1 MAGSAKRLAGGATLQ
16 LNTAVMPN
24 AAAYSVAV
32 DIGGTFTDI
41 TLADAASGQTWRAK
55 VPTTPADPSG
65 GFMVGVRTVLG
76 AANVTPAA
84 ITRILHGTTV
94 ATNLILEEKTA
105 RTALVTTAGF
115 RHVLEIGRQDIPR
128 TANLFTWVKPKRP
141 VPPERVLEVIER
153 VGPGGAVLVPL
164 DETSVRKAAET
175 ARQLDV
181 QAVAV
186 CLLHSF
192 AHPEHE
198 RRVTE
203 ILRAALAGIAVTASV
218 DVLPVVREYERSL
231 ATVLNAG
238 VMPAVSHYVARLSER
253 LIEAGIAAPLLLM
266 QSNGGVAGA
275 AAIGRAP
282 ALTALSGPAAGVV
295 GARDAAAACGIGDIV
310 TVDIGGTSADICL
323 LQQGRVALTQ
333 KGHVGSWPLP
343 LPMVDIVTIGAGG
356 GSLARLSDGAL
367 TVGPASAGAVPGPAC
382 YALGGAEPTVTD
394 AHLVLGHL
402 PCGLLGGSM
411 ALDRKLAVQAI
422 ADRVARPLGLAVEDA
437 ARGILAI
444 ADANMVGAIRVVSV
458 ERGHDPRD
466 FTLVAFGGA
475 GPLHGCYLA
484 ELLGIRR
491 VVVPPA
497 PGVLCA
503 EGLLAAGLK
512 AEFSRTLTAVADDD
526 AVEAAFAALEREVAA
541 WLDEER
547 VAPSDCRRQR
557 VALMR
562 YTGQGGELAV
572 AWPGSPGAAHAAFAE
587 AHRRLNGFVLEAPV
601 ELVTLRVEA
610 EGIVRAIPRAG
621 SARRIRAHAPS
632 QQEVWFA
639 SGPAVR
645 AMVYDRAGLGLG
657 DRIPGPAVVTQVDAT
672 TLVPPEWDAQM
683 AESGALVLTRMG

>member
-1 MAGSAKRLAGGATLQ
+1 MIGSHPLAGRATLQ
-16 LNTAVMPN
+16 LNTAIMPT
-24 AAAYSVAV
+24 ASAFSVAV

-41 TLADAASGQTWRAK
+41 TLADFVSGQTWRAK
-55 VPTTPADPSG
+55 VPSTPANPSD
-65 GFMVGVRTVLG
+65 GFMTGVRTVLT
-76 AANVTPAA
+76 AANAGPAK
-84 ITRILHGTTV
+84 ITRVLHGTTI
-94 ATNLILEEKTA
+94 ATNLILEGKTA

-128 TANLFTWVKPKRP
+128 VANLFTWVKPRRP
-141 VPPERVLEVIER
+141 IPPERVLEVIER
-153 VGPGGAVLVPL
+153 IGPGGAVLEPL
-164 DETSVRKAAET
+164 DETSVRDAAEA
-175 ARQLDV
+175 ARRLDV

-203 ILRAALAGIAVTASV
+203 ILRAALPGVAVTASV
-218 DVLPVVREYERSL
+218 DILPVVREYERSL
-231 ATVLNAG
+231 ATALNAG
-238 VMPAVSHYVARLSER
+238 VMPAVSHYVARLSDQ

-275 AAIGRAP
+275 AAVCRAP

-323 LQQGRVALTQ
+323 LQQGRITLTQ

-367 TVGPASAGAVPGPAC
+367 TVGPSSAGALPGPAC
-382 YALGGAEPTVTD
+382 YAQGGEEPTVTD

-402 PCGLLGGSM
+402 PGGLLGGSM
-411 ALDRKLAVQAI
+411 TLDHALATRAI
-422 ADRVARPLGLAVEDA
+422 ADRVARPLGLAVEEA

-458 ERGHDPRD
+458 ERGHDPRE
-466 FTLVAFGGA
+466 FSLVAFGGA

-484 ELLGIRR
+484 ELLGITR
-491 VVVPPA
+491 VVVPSA

-512 AEFSRTLTAVADDD
+512 AEFSRTLASATDDNTVD
-526 AVEAAFAALEREVAA
+526 AAFLALEREAA
-541 WLDEER
+541 VWLAEER
-547 VAPSDCRRQR
+547 VAPSDRRQRR

-562 YTGQGGELAV
+562 YAGQGGELAV
-572 AWPGSPGAAHAAFAE
+572 TWPGSLEAAQAAFADV
-587 AHRRLNGFVLEAPV
+587 HRRLNGFVLETLV

-610 EGIVRAIPRAG
+610 EGVIPAMPRPR
-621 SARRIRAHAPS
+621 SARGAGAQAAS

-639 SGPAVR
+639 NGPPRPAS
-645 AMVYDRAGLGLG
+645 VYDRATLAVG
-657 DRIPGPAVVTQVDAT
+657 DRIVGPSVVTQVDAT
-672 TLVPPEWDAQM
+672 TLVPPDWGAEV